1 MKYKYIMFFNE
12 IHAII
17 EFVYSRSY
25 VSASDIKYSSEKAH
39 VYPTLKA
46 LNLVKKQKIPTF

>member
-1 MKYKYIMFFNE
+1 MFFNE

-25 VSASDIKYSSEKAH
+25 LSASDIKYSSEKAH

-46 LNLVKKQKIPTF
+46 LNLVNSVNIQKQKIPTF